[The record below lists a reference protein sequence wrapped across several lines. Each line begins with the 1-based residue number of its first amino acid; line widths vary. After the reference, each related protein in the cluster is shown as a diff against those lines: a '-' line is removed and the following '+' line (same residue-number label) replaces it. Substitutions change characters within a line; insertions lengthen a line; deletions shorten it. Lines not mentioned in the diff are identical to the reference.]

1 MSIDEPALQR
11 ETAASQDAIAVQ
23 PVGVNHLV
31 LNVSDLERSH
41 DFWTR
46 VMGFQQVGDLTP
58 RPDAKRPMQM
68 RFYAGRGGN
77 HHDLALMQIPDVDRA
92 EPDGWSMSAKRPGL
106 NHVAVEYGDQE
117 SWLAQLR
124 CLQAAGIPFR
134 SRVNHGMSHSVY
146 IQDPDGHG
154 IEVLYTL
161 PPEQWHGDVNAALNH
176 VDILPREGP
185 DALADPES
193 PIFGERR

>member
-1 MSIDEPALQR
+1 MSPDESAPATTPAPTTPATPVR
-11 ETAASQDAIAVQ
+11 

-31 LNVSDLERSH
+31 LNVTDLERSH
-41 DFWTR
+41 QFWTD
-46 VMGFQQVGDLTP
+46 VMGFQQVGDLAP
-58 RPDAKRPMQM
+58 PANAKRPMQM

-77 HHDLALMQIPDVDRA
+77 HHDLALMQIPDA
-92 EPDGWSMSAKRPGL
+92 EPAEAERWSTRAKQPGL

-134 SRVNHGMSHSVY
+134 SRINHGMSHSVY

-154 IEVLYTL
+154 IEVIYTL
-161 PPEQWHGDVNAALNH
+161 PPEQWQNDINAALNYM
-176 VDILPREGP
+176 DILPREGA
-185 DALADPES
+185 DALADPET
-193 PIFGERR
+193 PVFE